1 VVQSDRGKACHGCL
15 PPAVT
20 LAWREGVGNAP
31 LSRARKAVHTTDRTS
46 LILGEDWFMA
56 DRIAVVTGAGSG
68 VGRAAATALMKDGW
82 VVALAG
88 RRRDALEE
96 TAGLVQS
103 GKSLVVPTDVTEP
116 DQVANLFAQT
126 TGKYGRVDML
136 FNNAGGN
143 VPATN
148 FGDFTYE
155 MWLKVV
161 QVNLNAMFLCAN
173 TAFRIMRDQTPQGG
187 RIINNGSIS
196 AHAPRPGSVAYTSTK
211 HAVTGLTKTISLD
224 GRKYDIACGQVDI
237 GNAATPMTQ
246 RMTQG
251 VPQANGTTMVE
262 PRMDVDHVGAQVL
275 FMANLPLETNV
286 QFVTIMAT
294 KMPFVGRG

>member
-1 VVQSDRGKACHGCL
+1 
-15 PPAVT
+15 
-20 LAWREGVGNAP
+20 
-31 LSRARKAVHTTDRTS
+31 
-46 LILGEDWFMA
+46 MA
-56 DRIAVVTGAGSG
+56 ERIAVVTGAGSG
-68 VGRAAATALMKDGW
+68 VGRSTAIALMKDGW
-82 VVALAG
+82 AVALAG
-88 RRRDALEE
+88 RRREALEE

-116 DQVANLFAQT
+116 GQVANLFAQT
-126 TGKYGRVDML
+126 MSKYGRVDML

-148 FGDFTYE
+148 FGDFTFE
-155 MWLKVV
+155 MWTKVV
-161 QVNLNAMFLCAN
+161 AVNLNAMFLCAN
-173 TAFRIMRDQTPQGG
+173 AAFRIMRDQMPRGG

-224 GRKYDIACGQVDI
+224 GRQFDICCGQVDI

-246 RMTQG
+246 RMTNG
-251 VPQANGTTMVE
+251 VPQANGTVMVE

-275 FMANLPLETNV
+275 FMANLPLESNV